1 MDCVSLVAV
10 SHHSFNVILQHPIQ
24 TDFWLPLL
32 KEREENVFLVAIG
45 IAKAETDL
53 SVLCGFPILG
63 HQRRY
68 MWIICMFSRVVL
80 FWMNHYSFIGLLWH
94 SVLFTVFHISQSVFS
109 PKIFFIWGLFQM
121 CISHGFQL
129 FNAFWEVYTDARSGV
144 LWLEKKSFLFLFV
157 EFIAM
162 WTCLSQ

>member
-80 FWMNHYSFIGLLWH
+80 F
-94 SVLFTVFHISQSVFS
+94 
-109 PKIFFIWGLFQM
+109 
-121 CISHGFQL
+121 
-129 FNAFWEVYTDARSGV
+129 
-144 LWLEKKSFLFLFV
+144 
-157 EFIAM
+157 
-162 WTCLSQ
+162 